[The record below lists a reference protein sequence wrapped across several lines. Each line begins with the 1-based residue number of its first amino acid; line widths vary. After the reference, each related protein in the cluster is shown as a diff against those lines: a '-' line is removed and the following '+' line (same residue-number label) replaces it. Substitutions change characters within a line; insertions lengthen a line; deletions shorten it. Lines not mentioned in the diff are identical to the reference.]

1 MLYGG
6 FPAIVKEHDEK
17 VKVQLLKNLL
27 QTYIEKDIFFF
38 LNVRELEKFR
48 RFLKSLSFLVGSRLE
63 LSSLAKEL
71 KMDYRTAA
79 NYLDLLIQ
87 TYMVE
92 SVSSYHKNLVTEL
105 KKAKNILFGYRFK
118 KCTFKQLFFF

>member
-105 KKAKNILFGYRFK
+105 KKAKKY
-118 KCTFKQLFFF
+118 TFWIPV